1 MAEKYRR
8 LERRDKNNKKASL
21 LKKTLLYALA
31 LIFGVLLLGGCGG
44 FLLASFQDMPDLSG
58 KVPDAAASTLIYD
71 HKGELIT
78 SVHAVEN
85 RIPVE
90 MKQVPKNLQN
100 AFVAV
105 EDNRFYD
112 HNGIDPR
119 GILRAVWVNL
129 TGASLSEG
137 GSTITQQLAKNTLL
151 TQDRSFKR
159 KFQEWILAYK
169 IEQRYT
175 KTEILEFYLNQIYF
189 GNGAYGVQ
197 AASMTYFGKSV
208 DKLNLAEA
216 ALLAGL
222 PKSPNYFSPF
232 DNMKAAKERQAIVL
246 DQMVKYGYISEAD
259 SVEAKEAPLNLSP
272 QRQTG
277 DQVAPYFTDYIIQK
291 LSDEYGSKMVYEGGL
306 RVYTSLD
313 LEMQKA
319 AEASVKTNLPSY
331 GKDDS
336 GVMQPQAALV
346 AMDPAT
352 GEIRAMVGGRGDDF
366 FNRALLAKRQPGS
379 SFKPFTYL
387 AALENGFTAASILKD
402 EPFTSG
408 SWTPQNYDRRT
419 RGDVSLRTALTYSLN
434 IPLVRTAEA
443 VGIDKVLDY
452 ARRMG
457 ISTLDSKNDNNL
469 SAALGGLYEGV
480 TPLEMAQAYG
490 VLANNGVKAEPL
502 IILKVVGRNG
512 EVLQEHSPRRTE
524 VLKPQVAYL
533 MTNLLQDVI
542 ARGTGAGAQIG
553 RPAAGKTG
561 TTDDYRDA
569 WFVGY
574 TPNLVA
580 AVWIGQDSG
589 GTLDGIGGGSTPAI
603 IWRQFMVQAV
613 KDLPAASFQR
623 PSGIVTVKINP
634 ADGLLADDK
643 TEKPIDEIF
652 ISGTEPKGK
661 SKNPGEK
668 TTDSDDKSK
677 NKEDDTKT
685 SPEKNTTSTTKPT
698 TEPKKNPD
706 PAKPKSNNN

>member
-8 LERRDKNNKKASL
+8 LERRDKNNKKTSL
-21 LKKTLLYALA
+21 LKKTLLYAFA

-90 MKQVPKNLQN
+90 IKQVPKNLQN

-197 AASMTYFGKSV
+197 AAAMTYFGKSV

-232 DNMKAAKERQAIVL
+232 DNLKAAKERQAIVL

-259 SVEAKEAPLNLSP
+259 AVEAKEAPLNLSP

-277 DQVAPYFTDYIIQK
+277 DQIAPYFTDYIIQK

-306 RVYTSLD
+306 KVYTSLD

-319 AEASVKTNLPSY
+319 AEASVKANLPSY

-402 EPFTSG
+402 EPFSSG

-419 RGDVSLRTALTYSLN
+419 RGNVSLRTALTYSLN

-443 VGIDKVLDY
+443 VGMDKVLDY
-452 ARRMG
+452 AKRMG

-480 TPLEMAQAYG
+480 TPLEMVQAYG

-603 IWRQFMVQAV
+603 IWRQFMVEAV
-613 KDLPAASFQR
+613 KELPAASFQR

-668 TTDSDDKSK
+668 TIDSADKSK
-677 NKEDDTKT
+677 NGEDDNKAN
-685 SPEKNTTSTTKPT
+685 PEKSTTSTTKPT
-698 TEPKKNPD
+698 AEPKKSSD
-706 PAKPKSNNN
+706 PAKPKSSNN